1 MPELR
6 QTIYQTLRMNLIQ
19 KLLLF
24 TVMFSC
30 TSLYSQDSLLQQDL
44 ISLPTKYFNKLQDKY
59 ESLGESLD
67 KRAAKMLNKAR
78 KSEERLFKQLWKK
91 DSTKAKEL
99 FGDVRTRYAQLQSQ
113 AKDRAAKLT
122 VFSKL
127 YSGRID
133 SLTTSLKFLEG
144 TDLVPASIREKLPKG
159 MEGLSALQGKLDQAD
174 IIRKALQDRR
184 KELTAALANS
194 GLGKYVKDFNKQVYY
209 YQQQVNEYK
218 EILRDPIKLEQKL
231 LGLLV
236 KVPAFK
242 DFFARFS
249 SLGQMF
255 PPPVQSD
262 PGVALAGLQTRASVL
277 ADIQSRLGSGPQVQQ
292 MIQQNMQSAQ
302 TQLNNLRQ
310 RAGQLLPGQ
319 GASSNDQQP
328 DFKPNNQR
336 TKGFWKRLELGTN
349 FQSQRSNSL
358 LPVTSDLGFSVG
370 YKINDRSVVGIGG
383 SYKLGWGESVQRIR
397 LSHQGIGLRTYF
409 DWQMK
414 GSFYLSGGYEMN
426 YRSAFQSIDQ
436 LKDLSGWQRSGLIGV
451 SKVVSMNSKLLKK
464 SKVML
469 LWDFLSYSAKP
480 TTPSILFRIGYNL

>member
-1 MPELR
+1 
-6 QTIYQTLRMNLIQ
+6 MNLIQ

-44 ISLPTKYFNKLQDKY
+44 ISLPTKYFNKLQEKY

-91 DSTKAKEL
+91 DSAKAKEL

-113 AKDRAAKLT
+113 AKERAAKLT

-159 MEGLSALQGKLDQAD
+159 MEGLSALQGKLDQAE

-184 KELTAALANS
+184 KELAAALANS
-194 GLGKYVKDFNKQVYY
+194 GLGKYLKDFNKQVYY

-218 EILRDPIKLEQKL
+218 EILKDPAKLEERIF
-231 LGLLV
+231 GLLS
-236 KVPAFK
+236 KIPAFK
-242 DFFARFS
+242 DFFVNNS
-249 SLGQMF
+249 QLGQLF
-255 PPPVQSD
+255 SLPGATAPPGSQS
-262 PGVALAGLQTRASVL
+262 GGSLGLQTRASVMQDL
-277 ADIQSRLGSGPQVQQ
+277 QTRFGSGPQVQQ
-292 MIQQNMQSAQ
+292 AMQQNLQSAQ
-302 TQLNNLRQ
+302 SQLN
-310 RAGQLLPGQ
+310 QLKDKVNQYLPQ
-319 GASSNDQQP
+319 GGSSDSELP

-349 FQSQRSNSL
+349 FQNQKRNSL
-358 LPVTSDLGFSVG
+358 LPVTSDLGFSLG
-370 YKINDRSVVGIGG
+370 YRLNERSIIGIGA
-383 SYKLGWGESVQRIR
+383 SYKLGWGESIQKIR
-397 LSHQGIGLRTYF
+397 LSHQGAGLRSF
-409 DWQMK
+409 IDWKIK
-414 GSFYLSGGYEMN
+414 GSFYLSGGYELN
-426 YRSAFQSIDQ
+426 YQPALRNVTLTNPSGTGVEARVRSE
-436 LKDLSGWQRSGLIGV
+436 SGLLGISKIV
-451 SKVVSMNSKLLKK
+451 SLNSKLFRKTR
-464 SKVML
+464 VQV
-469 LWDFLSYSAKP
+469 LWDFLSGKQMPRAQP
-480 TTPSILFRIGYNL
+480 LIFRIGYTF